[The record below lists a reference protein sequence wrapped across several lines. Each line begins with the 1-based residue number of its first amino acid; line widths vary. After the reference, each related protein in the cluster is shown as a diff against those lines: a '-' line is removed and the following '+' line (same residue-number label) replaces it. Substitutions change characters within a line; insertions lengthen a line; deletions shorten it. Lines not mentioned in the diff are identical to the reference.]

1 MPTTVAQ
8 NIKGL
13 IYGGFVSLPLVL
25 ISLISFLAVTLGN
38 IGLIMLSLGH
48 IVIVPLLTFLSNLLA
63 EFLFPGNPAISI
75 TSSDLSY
82 LVPSL
87 GSAHQLQYVIPSYWI
102 AHITFFFT
110 YLFTNATVLY
120 LKDPTPSAD
129 PNKVENRKAQTMTAM
144 MLALGLYIALVAFR
158 VMMTGTETWVGTLVG
173 ASLVIPVA
181 YGWYELSRV
190 CGARDADIFGILQKI
205 LPDNAKD
212 EPPMTCVYNP

>member
-1 MPTTVAQ
+1 MPATVAQ

-13 IYGGFVSLPLVL
+13 LYGGFVSLPLVL

-38 IGLIMLSLGH
+38 LGLIMLALGH
-48 IVIVPLLTFLSNLLA
+48 IVIVPLLTYLSNLVA
-63 EFLFPGNPAISI
+63 EFIAPGNPLISV

-82 LVPSL
+82 LIPSL
-87 GSAHQLQYVIPSYWI
+87 ASANQTQYVVPSYWI

-110 YLFTNATVLY
+110 YLFTNALILY

-144 MLALGLYIALVAFR
+144 LLTLGLFLALFIFR
-158 VMMTGTETWVGTLVG
+158 VVMTGTETWVGALVG
-173 ASLVIPVA
+173 SSLVIPVA

>member
-13 IYGGFVSLPLVL
+13 LYGGFVSLPLVL
-25 ISLISFLAVTLGN
+25 ISMVSFLALTLGN
-38 IGLIMLSLGH
+38 LGLTMLALGH
-48 IVIVPLLTFLSNLLA
+48 IVIVPLLVFFVNLLI
-63 EFLFPGNPAISI
+63 EFIAPGNPRISV
-75 TSSDLSY
+75 TSSDVSSLI
-82 LVPSL
+82 PSL
-87 GSAHQLQYVIPSYWI
+87 ASAGQTLYVAPSYWI
-102 AHITFFFT
+102 GHITFFFT
-110 YLFTNATVLY
+110 FLFTNATFLF

-144 MLALGLYIALVAFR
+144 ILSLVLFVALVIFR
-158 VMMTGTETWVGTLVG
+158 VAMTGTETWLGTAVGI
-173 ASLVIPVA
+173 SLVIPVA

-205 LPDNAKD
+205 LPEGAKD

>member
-1 MPTTVAQ
+1 MPATIAQ

-13 IYGGFVSLPLVL
+13 LYGGFTSLPLVL
-25 ISLISFLAVTLGN
+25 ISFISFLALTLGN
-38 IGLIMLSLGH
+38 LGLIMLALGH
-48 IVIVPLLTFLSNLLA
+48 IVIVPLLTFLVNILV
-63 EFLFPGNPAISI
+63 EFAAPKSPYF
-75 TSSDLSY
+75 TVMSSDLS
-82 LVPSL
+82 SL
-87 GSAHQLQYVIPSYWI
+87 MLSQATPNQLITVAPSYWV

-110 YLFTNATVLY
+110 FLFTNAMVLY

-144 MLALGLYIALVAFR
+144 MLSITLFSALIAFR
-158 VMMTGTETWVGTLVG
+158 LIMTGTETWAGTLLG
-173 ASLVIPVA
+173 IGLVIPVA